1 MPNRKE
7 SVWSL
12 QDAHHES
19 MGWIKYYAHRSD
31 VVLTFTSRGI
41 EVNGYYDHHMVSIGP
56 TTLIPWS
63 EIDQRRDEV
72 CRRCP
77 KGPWGE
83 SQQNT
88 ER

>member
-12 QDAHHES
+12 QDTRLESLGWTKHYAHH
-19 MGWIKYYAHRSD
+19 SD
-31 VVLTFTSRGI
+31 VVLTFTRRGI
-41 EVNGYYDHHMVSIGP
+41 EVNGYYDDAVGIGP

-63 EIDQRRDEV
+63 EIDHRRDEV
-72 CRRCP
+72 CRKIP

-83 SQQNT
+83 PQQNA